1 MESSLRI
8 VAITNCPA
16 GIAHTY
22 MVAEALEQKAR
33 SLGHT
38 IKVETQGSSGVENRL
53 SREEIAA
60 ADYVILATGRGL
72 SGDDRARFAGK
83 KVYEIAISQAL
94 KNIDQIFSELPTNSQ
109 LFAADSGVKLGKQ
122 EVQSGSVM
130 SHLMAGVSA
139 ALPFVIGGGILVALA
154 NMLVQF
160 GLPYTDMS
168 KGAPSF
174 TWVVESIGY
183 LGFTFMIPI
192 MGAYIASS
200 IADKPAF
207 APAFLVC
214 YLANDKALLGTQS
227 GAGFLGAVVLGLA
240 IGYFVFWFRKV
251 RLGKA
256 LQPLLGSM
264 LIPFV
269 TLLVFGVLTYYVI
282 GPVMSDLMGGLL
294 HFLNTI
300 PPSMKFAAAFLV
312 GAMLAELL
320 QTVNNPEITLYGVGS
335 VEEEVGLRGAQTS
348 AEHIKPDVVIV
359 LDTAVAGDVPGID
372 NIKYPLKLG
381 QGPGLM
387 LFDKR
392 YFPNQ
397 KLVAV
402 LKNCAAHNDL
412 PLQFSTMK
420 TGATDGGRY
429 NVMGGGRPVV
439 ALCLP
444 TRYLHANSGMISKAD
459 YDALLTLI
467 RDFLTT
473 LTAEKVNA
481 FSQFRQ
487 VD

>member
-1 MESSLRI
+1 M
-8 VAITNCPA
+8 
-16 GIAHTY
+16 
-22 MVAEALEQKAR
+22 M
-33 SLGHT
+33 
-38 IKVETQGSSGVENRL
+38 
-53 SREEIAA
+53 
-60 ADYVILATGRGL
+60 
-72 SGDDRARFAGK
+72 
-83 KVYEIAISQAL
+83 
-94 KNIDQIFSELPTNSQ
+94 
-109 LFAADSGVKLGKQ
+109 
-122 EVQSGSVM
+122 
-130 SHLMAGVSA
+130 
-139 ALPFVIGGGILVALA
+139 
-154 NMLVQF
+154 
-160 GLPYTDMS
+160 
-168 KGAPSF
+168 
-174 TWVVESIGY
+174 
-183 LGFTFMIPI
+183 
-192 MGAYIASS
+192 
-200 IADKPAF
+200 
-207 APAFLVC
+207 
-214 YLANDKALLGTQS
+214 
-227 GAGFLGAVVLGLA
+227 
-240 IGYFVFWFRKV
+240 
-251 RLGKA
+251 
-256 LQPLLGSM
+256 
-264 LIPFV
+264 
-269 TLLVFGVLTYYVI
+269 
-282 GPVMSDLMGGLL
+282 
-294 HFLNTI
+294 
-300 PPSMKFAAAFLV
+300 
-312 GAMLAELL
+312 AELL

-397 KLVAV
+397 KLVAAF
-402 LKNCAAHNDL
+402 KNCATQNDL

-467 RDFLTT
+467 RGFLTT